1 MLSTAIVVSLSFA
14 RLSPSAE
21 LLALCLPLPN
31 LASALLASIALG
43 LGCVRVLFAWGRTVL
58 LLSLGYCEG
67 EFIADGR

>member
-1 MLSTAIVVSLSFA
+1 VYGRDVRVATDREASPPSTA
-14 RLSPSAE
+14 
-21 LLALCLPLPN
+21 
-31 LASALLASIALG
+31 SITLR